1 MIFAIHAKKNQKKTT
16 KKPGFGG
23 RDIGK
28 SRLLDFFYIAKS

>member
-1 MIFAIHAKKNQKKTT
+1 MIFAIHAKKKQKK
-16 KKPGFGG
+16 KKPRFGG